1 MLYMIIKYTLNDNDF
16 TQVIEQH
23 LEEYGPFLGTLNTID
38 ENIEF
43 KDNIMKYDE
52 MSKDDLERKA
62 LKQKLIKTIKQKFKD
77 YINSIQPNS
86 NWHTDGFNAK
96 ELIESKSYI
105 LRNIRIN
112 IVNSISD
119 KWQNGEVVY
128 YFTSNMKYLTM

>member
-1 MLYMIIKYTLNDNDF
+1 MIIKYTLNDNDF

>member
-1 MLYMIIKYTLNDNDF
+1 MIIKYTLNDNDF

-119 KWQNGEVVY
+119 KWQNGEVV
-128 YFTSNMKYLTM
+128 TSHLI

>member
-1 MLYMIIKYTLNDNDF
+1 MIIKYTLNNNDL

-23 LEEYGPFLGTLNTID
+23 LEEYSPFLGTLNTID